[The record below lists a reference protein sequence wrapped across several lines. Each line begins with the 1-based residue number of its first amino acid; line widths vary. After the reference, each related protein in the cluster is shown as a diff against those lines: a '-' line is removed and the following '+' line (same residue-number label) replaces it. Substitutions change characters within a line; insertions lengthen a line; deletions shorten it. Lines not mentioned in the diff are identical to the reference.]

1 MRALWR
7 RYGRQ
12 FYNEDGGRGVT
23 EAELEALFD
32 EVTGLHLK
40 PLFDLAVRGTRDL
53 PLQDMLAAFAVD
65 MTDKAKTGK
74 PSLDVRTKKVGGDC
88 QLANVYEG
96 GAAHAAGLSAGDT
109 LVAMDGIRVSAS
121 NLDTLLQRYR
131 AGHTVSVH
139 AFRRDELLTF
149 DLVLHAESA
158 PQFGLTLKEKPVG
171 ALRLQRGWLKGR

>member
-1 MRALWR
+1 MRVLWR

-12 FYNEDGGRGVT
+12 FYAEGGGHGVT
-23 EAELEALFD
+23 ESEVEALFD
-32 EVTGLHLK
+32 EVTGLQLK

-53 PLQDMLAAFAVD
+53 PLQDMLATFAMD
-65 MTDKAKTGK
+65 MADKAKTGK
-74 PSLDVRTKKVGGDC
+74 PSLDVRTKKVGSDC

-109 LVAMDGIRVSAS
+109 LVAMDGLRVSAS

-131 AGHTVSVH
+131 AGDKVRAH

-149 DLVLHAESA
+149 DLVLRAESA
-158 PQFGLTLKEKPVG
+158 PQFALQFKEKPVA